1 MYTHAGHSK
10 QIKCPHNFTNYSLLE
25 KKMKDFFPMLPS
37 VANVNV
43 NEFIVPISAF

>member
-1 MYTHAGHSK
+1 MCTHAGHSK
-10 QIKCPHNFTNYSLLE
+10 QIKCPHHFTNYSLLE
-25 KKMKDFFPMLPS
+25 KKMKNFFPLLPS